1 MREGLRVRSL
11 LRRKPIRKLA
21 SLALAALLLQGCVS
35 DATFLRDGG
44 APPDPQQLETDSSAC
59 REIGPLV
66 AGFFGGA
73 ALGAAQGAIIG
84 ASSGGADVGAI
95 VGAGA
100 GGVIGLVAGAVT
112 SASGD
117 GYDRCMAEK
126 GYTRVSMR

>member
-1 MREGLRVRSL
+1 MPRTSV
-11 LRRKPIRKLA
+11 

-66 AGFFGGA
+66 AGFLGGA

-112 SASGD
+112 SANGE

-126 GYTRVSMR
+126 GYHRA